1 MNCDHLKDPIEPH
14 TRKLQ
19 FLSSVYQLGQ
29 LISEPTRVT
38 DKSATL
44 IDLAFINDTNNI
56 AKSGVIYNGM
66 SDHNIIYIVRR
77 FVPLKRQEIKKEVRN
92 LKYFEADH
100 FIYDLSN
107 IPWENIENIDN
118 ANVAWKIWKTNF
130 NTILDKHAPIRHKRV
145 NKSSVPW
152 LNSNI
157 KQLMQNRDFH
167 KKNRSSTVQGTIGD
181 FIKALE
187 IESILK
193 YVKINHPI
201 F

>member
-1 MNCDHLKDPIEPH
+1 
-14 TRKLQ
+14 
-19 FLSSVYQLGQ
+19 
-29 LISEPTRVT
+29 
-38 DKSATL
+38 
-44 IDLAFINDTNNI
+44 
-56 AKSGVIYNGM
+56 M

-92 LKYFEADH
+92 LKDFEADH

-107 IPWENIENIDN
+107 IPWENIENIDDP
-118 ANVAWKIWKTNF
+118 NVVWKIWKTIF

-145 NKSSVPW
+145 KKSSVPW

-167 KKNRSSTVQGTIGD
+167 KKQLVKHGSGTIGD

-201 F
+201 FGKKSRNVIKMILRIPGS